1 MSFPVERK
9 EPVMLLPD
17 SLPILKSGKQPA
29 GSGSV
34 CSEQAVNWLVS
45 GRLDLGNESDH
56 PDCVQP
62 VLNALAIRVND
73 ALPDSE
79 RHRMWPIILRQPGT
93 AHPEMEPVLSVRLA
107 TYLAEQVLHLVRPDD
122 WQVCRDAITAA
133 QMLADNP
140 CEETA
145 ASYAADHA
153 LTVTTTAAAAYAA
166 AAAASAAYAAALTV
180 TTAAATASS
189 AAAAAA
195 YAAALAAAHA
205 YDAGFAY
212 DLIALLEGAQDECER
227 LVGGNTGGID
237 PERIERLCQIVG
249 SDHVGAET

>member
-62 VLNALAIRVND
+62 VLNALAVRVND

-166 AAAASAAYAAALTV
+166 AAAAARSDFFAVLPKLTDPGAVAAWRLAGQTALNAAALQ
-180 TTAAATASS
+180 
-189 AAAAAA
+189 AAAAASDVLLQA
-195 YAAALAAAHA
+195 YPGVTANLSALNLSAADQSGLQAFIAQHFGQQ
-205 YDAGFAY
+205 AG
-212 DLIALLEGAQDECER
+212 
-227 LVGGNTGGID
+227 
-237 PERIERLCQIVG
+237 
-249 SDHVGAET
+249 